1 MRQQTQHRHLLGFVR
16 QEIGAAMRHLIVA
29 LLVSVVGSA
38 IAIESGAIL
47 LTRQAPTLAT
57 HITATIVAFALGYAT
72 AMTVLFR
79 ALLRGIGRGA
89 EWVTNEFEETTRR
102 ILHFDGGQT
111 QERTQQVAMGTVV
124 TAAPMPLASER
135 NLARHASTLEDGMLA
150 GIHPE

>member
-1 MRQQTQHRHLLGFVR
+1 MRQQTQHRHVRGFVR
-16 QEIGAAMRHLIVA
+16 QEIGAAMRHLLVA

-47 LTRQAPTLAT
+47 LTGQAPTVAT

-79 ALLRGIGRGA
+79 ALLRGIRRGA
-89 EWVTNEFEETTRR
+89 AWVTNEFEETTRR
-102 ILHFDGGQT
+102 ILHFDDGQT
-111 QERTQQVAMGTVV
+111 QEKTQQAAMV
-124 TAAPMPLASER
+124 TAVNTASSPLASER

-150 GIHPE
+150 GIHLE

>member
-1 MRQQTQHRHLLGFVR
+1 
-16 QEIGAAMRHLIVA
+16 
-29 LLVSVVGSA
+29 
-38 IAIESGAIL
+38 
-47 LTRQAPTLAT
+47 
-57 HITATIVAFALGYAT
+57 
-72 AMTVLFR
+72 
-79 ALLRGIGRGA
+79 
-89 EWVTNEFEETTRR
+89 WVTNEFEETTRR